1 MRCDG
6 PCDGEGRWV
15 EGQREF
21 VGSAL
26 SAANWQLT
34 MGLSRGLRLRST
46 TGRSRSRAQFVSPAY
61 RGGRGSVRVSAR
73 GAAAPGPM
81 RPIARAAPG
90 GVLPAK
96 DLESLRG
103 VGAGPIAVVGDLVH
117 AGAISHLVGLAR
129 LFPAEFV

>member
-61 RGGRGSVRVSAR
+61 RGGRGSGRFSDRVLASP
-73 GAAAPGPM
+73 GAI
-81 RPIARAAPG
+81 RQIARKGPG
-90 GVLPAK
+90 AVLLA
-96 DLESLRG
+96 ECELRG
-103 VGAGPIAVVGDLVH
+103 GRQGGP
-117 AGAISHLVGLAR
+117 
-129 LFPAEFV
+129 